1 MTAAARATSPAMRR
15 ALFRFTASA
24 VAAVIVLGLLT
35 LLVADQIARQRA
47 LEDARHQVSNMADR
61 LAAPLITR
69 GVRAGRSGASAA
81 LDTVMANRMRDGS
94 LQRVKVWDEDGRVI
108 WADTDELVGR
118 VFEMDDEVTALFGT
132 HDTHADVSD
141 LERAENVTE
150 RAQEEL
156 LEVYAGAVAGD
167 GRPVVVE
174 AYLPTRQM
182 HNDARA
188 MVNTFVPLVVGTLL
202 MFLLVVLPLAY
213 RLARRV
219 DAAQAE
225 RTALTQHALRAADL
239 ERRRI
244 AHDLHDGVIQDLSGV
259 GYLLPTLRK
268 EIHAEGDLGR
278 ATALLD
284 RATSVVHSDVASL
297 RALMVDI
304 YPPNLADGGL
314 RDALSDL
321 VTVEAATAGLSGE
334 VVLDPALDVPPDTAR
349 LVYRVAR
356 EAVRNVVKHARAT
369 TVRLEVHAAR
379 QGGRDTVR
387 VLVRDD
393 GVGPG
398 NAFDRPADGHMGI
411 RLAADTVADFGGAL
425 DVRAHPDGGTVVD
438 AWFPR
443 EIVPT

>member
-1 MTAAARATSPAMRR
+1 M
-15 ALFRFTASA
+15 
-24 VAAVIVLGLLT
+24 
-35 LLVADQIARQRA
+35 
-47 LEDARHQVSNMADR
+47 
-61 LAAPLITR
+61 
-69 GVRAGRSGASAA
+69 
-81 LDTVMANRMRDGS
+81 
-94 LQRVKVWDEDGRVI
+94 
-108 WADTDELVGR
+108 
-118 VFEMDDEVTALFGT
+118 
-132 HDTHADVSD
+132 
-141 LERAENVTE
+141 
-150 RAQEEL
+150 
-156 LEVYAGAVAGD
+156 
-167 GRPVVVE
+167 
-174 AYLPTRQM
+174 
-182 HNDARA
+182 
-188 MVNTFVPLVVGTLL
+188 
-202 MFLLVVLPLAY
+202 
-213 RLARRV
+213 
-219 DAAQAE
+219 
-225 RTALTQHALRAADL
+225 
-239 ERRRI
+239 
-244 AHDLHDGVIQDLSGV
+244 
-259 GYLLPTLRK
+259 
-268 EIHAEGDLGR
+268 GR

-284 RATSVVHSDVASL
+284 RATSVVHGDVAAL

-321 VTVEAATAGLSGE
+321 VTVEAATTGLSGE
-334 VVLDPALDVPPDTAR
+334 VVIDPALDVPLDTAR

-443 EIVPT
+443 EIVPR